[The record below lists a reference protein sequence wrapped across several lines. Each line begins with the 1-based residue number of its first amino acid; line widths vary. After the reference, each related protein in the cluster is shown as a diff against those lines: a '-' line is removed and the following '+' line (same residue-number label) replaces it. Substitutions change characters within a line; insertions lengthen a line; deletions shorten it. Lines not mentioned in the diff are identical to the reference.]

1 MKAFI
6 APDELRRL
14 AKGAEER
21 SRYRG
26 DMWDQLRDFVVR
38 INRRRVNGVTD
49 LTRREARQLE
59 VLRNALGICAG
70 CSGTGLSK
78 HWDPDSALCRECG
91 GTGQPGAGRPGCR
104 S

>member
-1 MKAFI
+1 MKAFV

-14 AKGAEER
+14 AAGAQER
-21 SRYRG
+21 SRRRG
-26 DMWDQLRDFVVR
+26 DHWDRLRDFVVG
-38 INRRRVNGVTD
+38 INRRRVNGVTN
-49 LTRREARQLE
+49 LSRMEAQQLE

-78 HWDPDSALCRECG
+78 HWDPDSALCPQCG
-91 GTGQPGAGRPGCR
+91 GTGDPNYR